1 MSAPRYPAAI
11 ALLAA
16 LPAWA
21 QVTSI
26 PGGAGASGAAGTS
39 VTSASRAPTQSDDTA
54 HGSTLTATPYWVNT
68 ATNDVYQMLAATN
81 NAASWARLPRS
92 YALPLDVAGASV
104 QAAYSVRLIK
114 AGYAGNAMTITR
126 ASDSTTKALTF
137 INGYV
142 DVATAAQF
150 CAGTTCNVTTW
161 NDQSGNA
168 RDCTQATRA
177 SAPTL
182 LTDTLGN
189 GTTLTF
195 DGVTASQYC
204 TMPATVAV
212 TLPNLSLVV
221 VGQPTRI
228 YSGEVIVNIGP
239 TSSNEYG
246 LYSFANSSTYKLPSI
261 IANDPFGLLGTTP
274 ADNGPLVMGVM
285 QAANATI
292 YANERTTTVA
302 NTGSA
307 FALTGGQI
315 GFESQFS
322 SNYNGNISTVII
334 KSVAFSAT
342 ERANVWQSL
351 YQLHGIGPQYVQN
364 NWVALGD
371 SITAGTGT
379 AGSDAWPTLAGK
391 QMNVR
396 IVDVGVPGTTCQTLD
411 TNFATYTAPL
421 KSATARNNVLTLL
434 CGTNDLTASRTAAQ
448 AWGNIQSIVS
458 QAKAAGFTV
467 LIGTILPLGASYE
480 AARTT
485 LNGLITAGY
494 SAAGAAGLIPF
505 AANPVMGQG
514 GQNVPP
520 YFNADNLHPTAAGYA
535 IMAQIALPVV
545 SPWLQ
550 Q

>member
-1 MSAPRYPAAI
+1 MGIMTMRLPLSI
-11 ALLAA
+11 LCGVLAL
-16 LPAWA
+16 A
-21 QVTSI
+21 QTQVDYRQLKNGPFYQTAQRD
-26 PGGAGASGAAGTS
+26 PS
-39 VTSASRAPTQSDDTA
+39 VIDDTA
-54 HGSTLTATPYWVNT
+54 HGFTLAASPYWVNG
-68 ATNDVYQMLAATN
+68 ATGDVFQMLSATN
-81 NAASWARLPRS
+81 NAASWARLPRT

-104 QAAYSVRLIK
+104 QAAYSVRLLK

-137 INGYV
+137 VGGYV
-142 DVATAAQF
+142 DIATAAQF
-150 CAGTTCNVTTW
+150 CQGTTCSVTTW

-177 SAPTL
+177 SAPTI

-189 GTTLTF
+189 GVTLTF

-204 TMPATVAV
+204 TMPAGVAI

-274 ADNGPLVMGVM
+274 ADNGPLIMGVT
-285 QAANATI
+285 QGANATI
-292 YANERTTTVA
+292 YANERSTTVA
-302 NTGSA
+302 NTGST

-322 SNYNGNISTVII
+322 SNFNGNISTVIV
-334 KSVAFSAT
+334 KSVAFTTT
-342 ERANVWQSL
+342 ERANVWQAL
-351 YQLHGIGPQYVQN
+351 YRLHGIGPQYAAN

-379 AGSDAWPTLAGK
+379 AGSDAWPTLAAK
-391 QMNVR
+391 SMNVR
-396 IVDVGVPGTTCQTLD
+396 VVDVGVPGVTCQTLD

-421 KSATARNNVLTLL
+421 KLSTARNNILTLL

-448 AWGNIQSIVS
+448 AWGNIQSIVT

-467 LIGTILPLGASYE
+467 LLGTVLPLGASYE
-480 AARTT
+480 TARTA
-485 LNGLITAGY
+485 LNGFITAGY
-494 SAAGAAGLIPF
+494 SAAGAVGLIPF
-505 AANPVMGQG
+505 ASSPVMGQG

-520 YFNADNLHPTAAGYA
+520 YFNSDNLHPTAAGYA
-535 IMAQIALPVV
+535 IMAPIALNAVA
-545 SPWLQ
+545 PWLQ
-550 Q
+550 R